1 MPPLEPKL
9 TAAAVPPDSA
19 PDTSAPARAPEPLPE
34 EILRHHAWLDRI
46 LTFKYGP
53 TDGPDIAQDT
63 WLKIHTTV
71 PKAPVRSPKAFLIRV
86 ARGLA
91 IDRFRRARFELPT
104 DPDHTDFTERRFDDA
119 QEQAVFFEQMMLALP
134 PKLRDVFVL
143 THVKGLTYREIA
155 QLQGVSVKAVEKR
168 MTQAIARCAEMLRG

>member
-1 MPPLEPKL
+1 MPPLDAKL
-9 TAAAVPPDSA
+9 AAPAVPLDSA
-19 PDTSAPARAPEPLPE
+19 PDTAGQARAPEPLPE

-46 LTFKYGP
+46 LTFRYGP
-53 TDGPDIAQDT
+53 VDGPDIAQDT
-63 WLKIHTTV
+63 WLRLHTAG
-71 PKAPVRSPKAFLIRV
+71 PKAPVRSPKSFLMRV
-86 ARGLA
+86 AKGLA
-91 IDRFRRARFELPT
+91 IDRFRRARFELVT
-104 DPDHTDFTERRFDDA
+104 DPDHTDFTERRVDDA

-155 QLQGVSVKAVEKR
+155 QLKGISVKAVEKR